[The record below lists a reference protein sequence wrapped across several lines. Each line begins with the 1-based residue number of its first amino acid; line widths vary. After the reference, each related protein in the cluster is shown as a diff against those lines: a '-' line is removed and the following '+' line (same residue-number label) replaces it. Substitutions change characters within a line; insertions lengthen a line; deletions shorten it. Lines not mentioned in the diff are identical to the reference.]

1 MHPILFKLLVCFVLS
16 FACSANVF
24 ADYPAAYVGKAELRD
39 IAVSPDGTAL
49 VLLKTGHQDDIV
61 QKFGWDEIMVEDSAT
76 GDTRLEIK
84 QTYTYYSKSVNW
96 LYDWVSWPFDDTI
109 LSSAVEFT
117 VSGDKFKSRSVFLT
131 INPET
136 GEKKVLA
143 ASRKRNLDKEL
154 DSPKLIASDAERREV
169 TLAIHKKAS
178 VEWTQA
184 GSVCWIQRIRE
195 P

>member
-96 LYDWVSWPFDDTI
+96 LYDWVSWPFG
-109 LSSAVEFT
+109 L
-117 VSGDKFKSRSVFLT
+117 
-131 INPET
+131 P
-136 GEKKVLA
+136 
-143 ASRKRNLDKEL
+143 
-154 DSPKLIASDAERREV
+154 
-169 TLAIHKKAS
+169 
-178 VEWTQA
+178 
-184 GSVCWIQRIRE
+184 RIRTSPACALE
-195 P
+195 FNSNLSGWPMPRATRP